1 MTSNAVCELRMG
13 LTSLYD
19 KNIEP
24 GQSVCGCAASG
35 NDWQKDRQFH
45 ALNAV
50 ADLVEVKALR
60 GGHEC
65 LVTNTDV
72 VVGDILLLDT
82 GDRVVADGIAVET
95 HGLTIDEVRAHV
107 RVFQSLVYARPSLM
121 CVSAGAHVSHS
132 GQAGRRLVW

>member
-1 MTSNAVCELRMG
+1 MTSKAVCELG
-13 LTSLYD
+13 LTSLYEQ
-19 KNIEP
+19 NTEP
-24 GQSVCGCAASG
+24 GQPVWGCAASG

-82 GDRVVADGIAVET
+82 GDRVVADGIAVEA
-95 HGLTIDEVRAHV
+95 HGLTIDEVTA
-107 RVFQSLVYARPSLM
+107 RVHARVSHNLVYARLPLTS
-121 CVSAGAHVSHS
+121 VSASADVSHS
-132 GQAGRRLVW
+132 GQAGNDS

>member
-1 MTSNAVCELRMG
+1 MW
-13 LTSLYD
+13 
-19 KNIEP
+19 
-24 GQSVCGCAASG
+24 GCAASG

-82 GDRVVADGIAVET
+82 GDRVVADGIAVEA
-95 HGLTIDEVRAHV
+95 HGLTIDEVTARVHT
-107 RVFQSLVYARPSLM
+107 RVFHNRVYARPSLTS
-121 CVSAGAHVSHS
+121 VSAGAHVSHS
-132 GQAGRRLVW
+132 GQAGRRLVG